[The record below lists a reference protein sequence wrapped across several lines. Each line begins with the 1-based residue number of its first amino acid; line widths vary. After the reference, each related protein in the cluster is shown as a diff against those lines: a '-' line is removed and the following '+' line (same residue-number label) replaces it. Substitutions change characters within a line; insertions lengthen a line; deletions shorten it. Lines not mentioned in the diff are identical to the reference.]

1 MRSTELKGPIYPPM
15 GDPPHEDC
23 SFTWLWN
30 VVTRQTVINCFAN
43 AGCCATSFV
52 EDDIPEEDWNVIDV
66 PETVTFQDFILCDDN
81 VLTSTPTMDMS
92 ELFAADI
99 GEKTEI
105 GGDSGGDEDDDDD
118 ENVDSP
124 TPSFSAA
131 VEGLE
136 SVRRYFSSFIVDES
150 VLNSINQLERQL
162 LGVCC
167 AGRKQQTTLL
177 DFFSEIQTV

>member
-1 MRSTELKGPIYPPM
+1 MHM
-15 GDPPHEDC
+15 
-23 SFTWLWN
+23 FVAAWN
-30 VVTRQTVINCFAN
+30 AVTQQTVINCFAN
-43 AGCCATSFV
+43 AGCGATSFV

-66 PETVTFQDFILCDDN
+66 PETVTFQDFISCNDN
-81 VLTSTPTMDMS
+81 VLTSAPTMDIS

-99 GEKTEI
+99 VEKTEL
-105 GGDSGGDEDDDDD
+105 GGASGGDENDDD
-118 ENVDSP
+118 EDVDSP

-136 SVRRYFSSFIVDES
+136 TVRRYFSSFVVDES

-162 LGVCC
+162 LGVHC

-177 DFFSEIQTV
+177 YFFQK